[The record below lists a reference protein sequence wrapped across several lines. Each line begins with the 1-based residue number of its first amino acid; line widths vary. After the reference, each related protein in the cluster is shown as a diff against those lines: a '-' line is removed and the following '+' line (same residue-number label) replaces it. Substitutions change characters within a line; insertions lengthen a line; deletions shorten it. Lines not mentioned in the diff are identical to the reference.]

1 MGDHLSGDAAV
12 DEAAYE
18 ARSHEHR
25 MDQEPWAFGKKYLV
39 HAREAIRLRYRLLP
53 YLYSSFWEHTRDGL
67 PIIRPVGFDE
77 NEPLSDTT
85 FYFGKNLLVSPVLKP
100 GQRLSKTELPK
111 NARWFAL
118 DMPHTAYEGGTTAVV
133 RTTLSTVPVWVRAGT
148 VLPWAPAVS
157 STREGYDTLKLLVF
171 AADAPHECRLYE
183 DDGEGHAHLDGAFRL
198 SEWKLSPEGR
208 SRWILERKITG
219 HFRPRYTQ
227 IELAFIGF
235 PEGGATV
242 EVDGST
248 IASTTNGHQVVCRV
262 PVDFGQAVIS
272 FSESGGPPTN

>member
-53 YLYSSFWEHTRDGL
+53 YLYSAFWEHTQDGL

-77 NEPLSDTT
+77 NEPLSDKA

-100 GQRLSKTELPK
+100 NQRLSKTALPK
-111 NARWFAL
+111 NTRWYAL
-118 DMPHTAYEGGTTAVV
+118 EAPHAVFEGGATAVM

-148 VLPWAPAVS
+148 VLPLAPAVS
-157 STREGYDTLKLLVF
+157 STRENYDTLKMLIFVSDVPSESRF
-171 AADAPHECRLYE
+171 YE
-183 DDGEGHAHLDGAFRL
+183 DDGEGYTHLDGSFRV
-198 SEWKLSPEGR
+198 SEWKLSPQPGKQ
-208 SRWILERKITG
+208 WILERSIIG
-219 HFRPRYTQ
+219 HFRPRYHQ
-227 IELAFIGF
+227 IELLFIGF
-235 PEGGATV
+235 SEGGATV
-242 EVDGST
+242 VVDGSPV
-248 IASTTNGHQVVCRV
+248 ASSTDGQKILCTV
-262 PVDFGQAVIS
+262 PEDFRQAVIS
-272 FSESGGPPTN
+272 L